1 MRAKTTSGK
10 VISLFGFLFVLAALG
25 CSGGTSD
32 ASSNDTLAT
41 ARGDVRFRVETVAAG
56 LEVPWAFVWL
66 PKGSMLVT
74 ERPGRV
80 RIIEK
85 GQLRPEPVFTVPDV
99 EPGGESGLMDISLH
113 PDFAKNGFVYLA
125 YAYGKSDH
133 FVRVA
138 RYRYADGKFTDQK
151 TIIEGIP

>member
-1 MRAKTTSGK
+1 MRSKTTSGK
-10 VISLFGFLFVLAALG
+10 VISLFGFFFVLAASG
-25 CSGGTSD
+25 CGGGISD
-32 ASSNDTLAT
+32 ASSNEIVST
-41 ARGDVRFRVETVAAG
+41 ASGDVRFRLETVASG
-56 LEVPWAFVWL
+56 LEVTWAFVWL
-66 PKGSMLVT
+66 PNGSMFVT

-80 RIIEK
+80 RIIENGK
-85 GQLRPEPVFTVPDV
+85 LRPEPVFSVPDV

-138 RYRYADGKFTDQK
+138 RYKYA
-151 TIIEGIP
+151 